1 VSDKTSNQSTTYQSG
16 IIAAGSPQALFI
28 TLNQVAK
35 SVQSD
40 SALVTLYQTIAKLPE
55 QLVQL
60 QSQFPQAKL
69 LMTVGFS
76 SAFWDKLALTTRPAE
91 LAPFQKIEN
100 AQVTM
105 PATDADLMLHI
116 RSERHDV
123 NYHLALTLFDALK
136 PIFELDEMVHGFRY
150 LDSRDL
156 TGFVDGTEN
165 PEGDS
170 RNCVAL
176 VANDGEFNNGSYI
189 HLQKYHHDLSRWQK
203 IAVKQQED
211 SYGRSKQENLEYA
224 SADKL
229 NSAHTKRASVKD
241 GNAKSIEILRHSLPF
256 GDLAQSGLLFAS
268 YAASPDN
275 FNMMLQSMCEIDEEN
290 ETDKILY
297 VTSAKTGHA
306 FYAPNLE
313 WFENLKQLV

>member
-1 VSDKTSNQSTTYQSG
+1 MSEITRTSTTHQSG

-28 TLNQVAK
+28 TLN
-35 SVQSD
+35 SSEN
-40 SALVTLYQTIAKLPE
+40 STLSELYQVIANLPE
-55 QLVQL
+55 QLRQVQK
-60 QSQFPQAKL
+60 QFPQEKL

-76 SAFWDKLALTTRPAE
+76 SAFWDSLALAQRPAKLE
-91 LAPFQKIEN
+91 PFQKIEN

-105 PATDADLMLHI
+105 PATDADMMLHI

-136 PIFELDEMVHGFRY
+136 PMFALDEMVHGFRY

-170 RNCVAL
+170 RNAVAL
-176 VANDGEFNNGSYI
+176 VADDGEFNNGSYV
-189 HLQKYHHDLSRWQK
+189 HLQKYLHDLTSWQK
-203 IAVKQQED
+203 LALKQQEE
-211 SYGRSKQENLEYA
+211 SYGRSKQENVEYA
-224 SADKL
+224 SADKR

-241 GNAKSIEILRHSLPF
+241 VNANSIEILRHSLPF

-268 YAASPDN
+268 YASSPDN
-275 FNMMLQSMCEIDEEN
+275 FNLMLQSMCKIDEAN

-313 WFENLKQLV
+313 WFDSLKQLV